1 MKKLIL
7 LSILFIVGCD
17 TTEPKDEIQEVAW
30 IYFES
35 FPNQFGNT
43 TIGVDY
49 TEGFEPDTFWNTNS
63 WENYDACIEYNN
75 SLTEQYAP
83 FNCVGHFGYI
93 FLNDTINSIPKLARN
108 IIHFIE
114 PNYFEII
121 EETPQS
127 SLKFPEDYEIFKYEY
142 K

>member
-1 MKKLIL
+1 MIRRLIIL
-7 LSILFIVGCD
+7 LLIVGCED
-17 TTEPKDEIQEVAW
+17 STEPKDEIQEVAW
-30 IYFES
+30 IYFER
-35 FPNQFGNT
+35 FPYQGNT

-49 TEGFEPDTFWNTNS
+49 TEGFEPDTFWNTNM
-63 WENYDACIEYNN
+63 WGNYDACIEYNN
-75 SLTEQYAP
+75 SLTEEYAP
-83 FNCVGHFGYI
+83 FNCEDYFGYI
-93 FLNDTINSIPKLARN
+93 FLNDTINSIPILARN

-121 EETPQS
+121 ERNSS